1 MDRVRVEGD
10 VEIDVCDEHGVWLDR
25 GELER
30 IVTHHERA
38 AMQGAQGRAGK
49 TRSQRSTLARVGER
63 VVAGAASG
71 AGFGAGST
79 LARAL
84 VRKLLG

>member
-10 VEIDVCDEHGVWLDR
+10 VEVDVCDEHGVWLDR

-30 IVTHHERA
+30 IVTHHERVSMQA
-38 AMQGAQGRAGK
+38 AKGRKTKAQGSSTLTRAG
-49 TRSQRSTLARVGER
+49 QRAVTGAASTVATTLAR
-63 VVAGAASG
+63 S
-71 AGFGAGST
+71 
-79 LARAL
+79 L